1 MLDYQRVTAPLRT
14 GSGEPLL
21 LLHGLGTSRRDFTA
35 VLPALTDR
43 FDVINV
49 DLPGIGRSPD
59 LEQRTTVAA
68 ITDAVEH
75 TLDAEGLDRVHVLG
89 NSLGA
94 RIALELAIRG
104 RARSVV
110 AIAPSGLNI
119 LQERLYQGAAMGLA
133 RIVMRAAQPL
143 IAAMSRSAAGRA
155 ALLAPLKA
163 RPWSTSPEEAIG
175 VREGFAEP
183 CGCVPPCRLTVWAG
197 QRVLRARCCGC
208 RGRGCAGRR
217 A

>member
-49 DLPGIGRSPD
+49 DLPGIGRSPHV
-59 LEQRTTVAA
+59 EQRPTVAA

-75 TLDAEGLDRVHVLG
+75 TLDMEGVGSVHVLG

-94 RIALELAIRG
+94 RVALELA
-104 RARSVV
+104 
-110 AIAPSGLNI
+110 
-119 LQERLYQGAAMGLA
+119 
-133 RIVMRAAQPL
+133 
-143 IAAMSRSAAGRA
+143 
-155 ALLAPLKA
+155 
-163 RPWSTSPEEAIG
+163 W
-175 VREGFAEP
+175 
-183 CGCVPPCRLTVWAG
+183 
-197 QRVLRARCCGC
+197 
-208 RGRGCAGRR
+208 
-217 A
+217 

>member
-14 GSGEPLL
+14 RSGEPLL

-49 DLPGIGRSPD
+49 DLPGIGRSPH
-59 LEQRTTVAA
+59 LEQRPTVAA

-75 TLDAEGLDRVHVLG
+75 TLDAEGLGPVHVLG

-110 AIAPSGLNI
+110 AIAPSGVNI
-119 LQERLYQGAAMGLA
+119 PQERLYQGATMGLA
-133 RIVMRAAQPL
+133 RIVMRAEKPL
-143 IAAMSRSAAGRA
+143 IATVSRSSAGRV

-163 RPWSTSPEEAIG
+163 RPWSTSPEEATA
-175 VREGFAEP
+175 VREGFAES
-183 CGCVPPCRLTVWAG
+183 RD
-197 QRVLRARCCGC
+197 
-208 RGRGCAGRR
+208 
-217 A
+217 

>member
-49 DLPGIGRSPD
+49 DLPGIGRSPH
-59 LEQRTTVAA
+59 LEQRPTVAA

-75 TLDAEGLDRVHVLG
+75 TLDAQGLVPVHVLG

-94 RIALELAIRG
+94 RIALELAVRG

-110 AIAPSGLNI
+110 AIAPSGVNI
-119 LQERLYQGAAMGLA
+119 PQERLYQGATMGLA
-133 RIVMRAAQPL
+133 RIVMRVVKPL
-143 IAAMSRSAAGRA
+143 IASVSRSSAGRA
-155 ALLAPLKA
+155 AGTVEGAAVEHLAGGGD
-163 RPWSTSPEEAIG
+163 R
-175 VREGFAEP
+175 
-183 CGCVPPCRLTVWAG
+183 
-197 QRVLRARCCGC
+197 RARGL
-208 RGRGCAGRR
+208 RRVARFRAHGPVGADAGRAPR
-217 A
+217 SGPH